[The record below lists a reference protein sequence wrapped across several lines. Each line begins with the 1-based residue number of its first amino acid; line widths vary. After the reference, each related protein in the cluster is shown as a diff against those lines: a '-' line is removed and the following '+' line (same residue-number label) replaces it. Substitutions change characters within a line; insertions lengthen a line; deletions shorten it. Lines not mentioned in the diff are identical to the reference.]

1 MISAALEL
9 RLDIANTRPSA
20 ERSAHLGQLTIKVIM
35 PYVHIIDPFV
45 REARR
50 DRDIILFH
58 IKDQGQETFDV

>member
-20 ERSAHLGQLTIKVIM
+20 EGSAHPGQLTIKVIM
-35 PYVHIIDPFV
+35 PYVHIVDPLI

-50 DRDIILFH
+50 DRYIVFLH
-58 IKDQGQETFDV
+58 IQDQGQETFDV